1 MGRKILTDEEKQ
13 AAIERRRERQRRYW
27 HEKHPNARY
36 YKDNDNVEREN
47 NHELLNYIQ
56 RRLQEC
62 GGTMTIIDIAREYYY
77 ENKR

>member
-13 AAIERRRERQRRYW
+13 ASIERRRARQRRYY
-27 HEKHPNARY
+27 HEKHPESRS
-36 YKDNDNVEREN
+36 YKDDVERES

>member
-1 MGRKILTDEEKQ
+1 MGRRILTDEEKQ

-27 HEKHPNARY
+27 HEKHPNARH
-36 YKDNDNVEREN
+36 YKDNGVERPN
-47 NHELLNYIQ
+47 DHALLNYIQ
-56 RRLQEC
+56 RRLKEC

>member
-1 MGRKILTDEEKQ
+1 MGRTKQTEEERQ
-13 AAIERRRERQRRYW
+13 ASIERRRARQRDYW
-27 HEKHPNARY
+27 HKKHPNARH
-36 YKDNDNVEREN
+36 YKDNGGERES

-56 RRLQEC
+56 RRLKEC